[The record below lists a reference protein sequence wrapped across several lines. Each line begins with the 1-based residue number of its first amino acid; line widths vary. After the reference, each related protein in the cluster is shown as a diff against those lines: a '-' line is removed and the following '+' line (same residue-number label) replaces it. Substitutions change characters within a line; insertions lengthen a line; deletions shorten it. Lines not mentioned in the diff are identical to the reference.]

1 MYNLVR
7 VGSSLAANEG
17 WQCSE
22 GVFPEWLQLVQKGK
36 VHFAHLTCNPNSTA
50 LCSSRCF
57 IISLSTSYSLSVSLF
72 LDLLEFSLGKIG
84 TITIFFRII
93 NFSTR
98 IWSGSAH
105 VPSIFGLFLFCFYFF
120 CSFVSYTC
128 VGNREIE
135 CLIWS
140 KTRGQPSVKLDQH
153 NHFVFL
159 EHTYSWRT
167 TKTERKTA
175 SRHLVSSSVDS
186 IFKKMPSWP
195 SKFIYRISSWI
206 YGMASYGRQHVYFS
220 FFAFIYGFFDGES
233 AR

>member
-57 IISLSTSYSLSVSLF
+57 IISLSTSYSLSVALF

-140 KTRGQPSVKLDQH
+140 KTSRSAFSETRPAQSFCFPRTHLFMKDHKNRKKDSFQAPR
-153 NHFVFL
+153 VFF
-159 EHTYSWRT
+159 
-167 TKTERKTA
+167 
-175 SRHLVSSSVDS
+175 SRFYL
-186 IFKKMPSWP
+186 
-195 SKFIYRISSWI
+195 
-206 YGMASYGRQHVYFS
+206 
-220 FFAFIYGFFDGES
+220 
-233 AR
+233 